1 MKRRKF
7 KIKYPDNKGN
17 TMFETIIAFF
27 ILTII
32 LALIYQMISFCAQ
45 LRMKAADTG
54 FVISEFNR
62 DMYKTG
68 IKTDG
73 TFTAA
78 QTFGSVDATPRSSE
92 AGNKG
97 PLFYLV
103 LSDETDDSNL
113 KTDHVADFT
122 LDTTANNMESPYRI
136 RLTNLHAN
144 SLVSNDL
151 RIEEEK
157 LVKPKA
163 LQFYYLK

>member
-1 MKRRKF
+1 
-7 KIKYPDNKGN
+7 
-17 TMFETIIAFF
+17 
-27 ILTII
+27 
-32 LALIYQMISFCAQ
+32 
-45 LRMKAADTG
+45 
-54 FVISEFNR
+54 
-62 DMYKTG
+62 MYKTG

-78 QTFGSVDATPRSSE
+78 QTFGSVDATPRASE

-144 SLVSNDL
+144 SLVSNDS